1 MASTCSSD
9 LIAKGCQCLT
19 NPVDSGSQVCAYIN
33 RQNGLV
39 SPCDA
44 GCCVP
49 RCNINL
55 NFPSILQFKNEFR
68 ASTGT
73 ALPKGFGINLATSD
87 EPTRQTGAWDY
98 TPPDTRYQTV
108 MERMMIPLL
117 MLLIVFLA
125 IASLA

>member
-1 MASTCSSD
+1 MSTCSSD
-9 LIAKGCQCLT
+9 LITKGCQCLA
-19 NPVDSGSQVCAYIN
+19 NPIDPGSQVCAYIN

-49 RCNINL
+49 KCNTNTDL
-55 NFPSILQFKNEFR
+55 PDILQFQNEFR

-73 ALPKGFGINLATSD
+73 ALPPGVGVNLMTSD
-87 EPTRQTGAWDY
+87 EPTRNTEETEY
-98 TPPDTRYQTV
+98 FEPDTRYQTV
-108 MERMMIPLL
+108 WERMIIPLL
-117 MLLIVFLA
+117 MLVIVFLA

>member
-1 MASTCSSD
+1 MTTCSSD
-9 LIAKGCQCLT
+9 LITKGCQCLS
-19 NPVDSGSQVCAYIN
+19 NPIDPGSQVCAYIN

-49 RCNINL
+49 KCNINRDL
-55 NFPSILQFKNEFR
+55 PGILQFQNEFR

-73 ALPKGFGINLATSD
+73 ALPPGFGINLATSD
-87 EPTRQTGAWDY
+87 EPTRNKEETEY
-98 TPPDTRYQTV
+98 VEPDVRYQAV
-108 MERMMIPLL
+108 WERMIIPLL
-117 MLLIVFLA
+117 MLVIVFLA

>member
-1 MASTCSSD
+1 MTTCSSD
-9 LIAKGCQCLT
+9 LITKGCQCLA
-19 NPVDSGSQVCAYIN
+19 NPIDPGSQVCAYIN

-49 RCNINL
+49 QCTVNTEL
-55 NFPSILQFKNEFR
+55 PSILQFQNEFR

-73 ALPKGFGINLATSD
+73 ALPPGFGVNLVTSD
-87 EPTRQTGAWDY
+87 EPTRNKEETEY
-98 TPPDTRYQTV
+98 VEPDTRYQTV
-108 MERMMIPLL
+108 WERMTIPLL
-117 MLLIVFLA
+117 MLVIVFLA

>member
-1 MASTCSSD
+1 MTTCSSD
-9 LIAKGCQCLT
+9 LITKGCQCLS
-19 NPVDSGSQVCAYIN
+19 NPIDPGSQVCAYIN

-49 RCNINL
+49 KCNINPDL
-55 NFPSILQFKNEFR
+55 PGILQFQNEFR

-73 ALPKGFGINLATSD
+73 ALPPGFGVNLATSD
-87 EPTRQTGAWDY
+87 EPTRNKEETVY
-98 TPPDTRYQTV
+98 VEPDVRYQAV
-108 MERMMIPLL
+108 WERMIIPLL
-117 MLLIVFLA
+117 MLVIVFLA

>member
-1 MASTCSSD
+1 MTTCSSD
-9 LIAKGCQCLT
+9 MITKGCQCLA
-19 NPVDSGSQVCAYIN
+19 NPIDPGSQVCAYIN

-49 RCNINL
+49 KCTINRDL
-55 NFPSILQFKNEFR
+55 PDILQFKNEFR

-73 ALPKGFGINLATSD
+73 ALPPGFGINLATSD
-87 EPTRQTGAWDY
+87 EPTRNKEETEYMA
-98 TPPDTRYQTV
+98 PDVRYQAV
-108 MERMMIPLL
+108 WERMIIPLL
-117 MLLIVFLA
+117 MLVIVFLA